1 MWYNIKDG
9 GEWPGPHS
17 LEDYMENILNI
28 ENWIIVGL
36 AALKMLSFF
45 WPLVI
50 VMTVVGVMMHVQEGR
65 AERARNKRA

>member
-9 GEWPGPHS
+9 GDWPGRS
-17 LEDYMENILNI
+17 LLEIIMENILNA

-45 WPLVI
+45 WPIVI
-50 VMTVVGVMMHVQEGR
+50 VMIAAGIAIHVQER
-65 AERARNKRA
+65 AARSDR